1 MRFPLG
7 VSETP
12 DMAAHPREP
21 RLIALEKSVAGAF
34 FGILIV
40 CLILQVFTRLLP
52 KFLGD
57 WAVISLP
64 WTEELSRFSFV
75 WLLML
80 GASVGMYNQEHF
92 NVTFVV
98 DAVPP
103 ALRAPI
109 QLLVYLAELL
119 FVGFLIVHGY
129 WMSEMV
135 WNQIAPAVGV
145 SYAWVYMS
153 VPAGASLMAVHIV
166 GHMIKRYR
174 PSGPSGEE
182 RP

>member
-1 MRFPLG
+1 MGAR
-7 VSETP
+7 TQ
-12 DMAAHPREP
+12 EP

-34 FGILIV
+34 FATLIV

-80 GASVGMYNQEHF
+80 GSSVGMYNQEHF

-109 QLLVYLAELL
+109 QFLVYLAELL

-153 VPAGASLMAVHIV
+153 VPVGASLMAVHIV
-166 GHMIKRYR
+166 GNMIKRYL
-174 PSGPSGEE
+174 PSSRSRDAQP
-182 RP
+182 

>member
-1 MRFPLG
+1 
-7 VSETP
+7 
-12 DMAAHPREP
+12 MADGKREP
-21 RLIALEKSVAGAF
+21 RLIALEKNVAGAF
-34 FGILIV
+34 FSALIL
-40 CLILQVFTRLLP
+40 CLVLQVFTRLLP
-52 KFLGD
+52 RLLGD

-92 NVTFVV
+92 NVTFVA
-98 DAVPP
+98 DAMPLG
-103 ALRAPI
+103 LRASI
-109 QLLVYLAELL
+109 QLLVYLLELL
-119 FVGFLIVHGY
+119 FVGFLVAHGY

-145 SYAWVYMS
+145 SYTWVYLS
-153 VPAGASLMAVHIV
+153 VPVGAFLMGVHVV
-166 GHMIKRYR
+166 GNMAKRYL
-174 PSGPSGEE
+174 PSGQSPKG

>member
-1 MRFPLG
+1 
-7 VSETP
+7 
-12 DMAAHPREP
+12 MAAHTREP

-34 FGILIV
+34 FAILIV

-52 KFLGD
+52 RFLGD

-98 DAVPP
+98 DALPP
-103 ALRAPI
+103 SLRPSI
-109 QLLVYLAELL
+109 QLLVYLLELL
-119 FVGFLIVHGY
+119 FVGFLIAHGY

-153 VPAGASLMAVHIV
+153 VPVGASLMAVHIV
-166 GHMIKRYR
+166 GNMVKRYL
-174 PSGPSGEE
+174 PSGQTRGA

>member
-1 MRFPLG
+1 
-7 VSETP
+7 
-12 DMAAHPREP
+12 MAAHPREP

-98 DAVPP
+98 DTVPP
-103 ALRAPI
+103 ALRPPI
-109 QLLVYLAELL
+109 QFLVYLAELL

-129 WMSEMV
+129 RMSEMV

-153 VPAGASLMAVHIV
+153 VPVGASLMAVHIV
-166 GHMIKRYR
+166 GNMVKLYLP
-174 PSGPSGEE
+174 PSRSREAQP
-182 RP
+182 

>member
-1 MRFPLG
+1 MSAR
-7 VSETP
+7 T
-12 DMAAHPREP
+12 REP

-34 FGILIV
+34 FAILIV

-52 KFLGD
+52 RFLGD

-92 NVTFVV
+92 TVTFVV
-98 DAVPP
+98 DALPP
-103 ALRAPI
+103 ALRPSI
-109 QLLVYLAELL
+109 QLLVYLLELL
-119 FVGFLIVHGY
+119 FVAVLIAHSY

-135 WNQIAPAVGV
+135 WNQIAPAVGI
-145 SYAWVYMS
+145 SYAWVYSS
-153 VPAGASLMAVHIV
+153 VPVGAALMGVHILA
-166 GHMIKRYR
+166 HMAKRYFR
-174 PSGPSGEE
+174 PAQSREA